1 MMADA
6 SGIFINKIFDEFSNA
21 TIEVDVIGDDGKT
34 TKKTRS
40 FFQHLEDQ
48 IKALGEGDSSN
59 PQKLAMYQKAMMMFT
74 VHTNTQAST
83 IKGIGDMDKGIIRD
97 FN

>member
-1 MMADA
+1 MADA
-6 SGIFINKIFDEFSNA
+6 KDIFINKIFDEFSNA
-21 TIEVDVIGDDGKT
+21 TIKNGDKEQT
-34 TKKTRS
+34 
-40 FFQHLEDQ
+40 FFEHLEEQ

>member
-1 MMADA
+1 MADPT
-6 SGIFINKIFDEFSNA
+6 GIFINDIFNQFADAKIKNGNEEQ
-21 TIEVDVIGDDGKT
+21 T
-34 TKKTRS
+34 
-40 FFQHLEDQ
+40 FFQHLDEQ
-48 IKALGEGDSSN
+48 IKALGTGDSSN

-83 IKGIGDMDKGIIRD
+83 IKGVGDMDKGIIRD